1 VGSSP
6 RWRARAGK
14 SHRRQTGEG
23 VEAGVEVDVEVP
35 GTRAVLGVEQVW
47 PEEDQRR
54 RSTVAEAR
62 RRWRLEWSGRSSTV
76 TVRRG
81 VNGFSSGPTVRGYGA
96 RAMAACAAR
105 GAEVAVGQQRRPTAS
120 P

>member
-6 RWRARAGK
+6 RRRARAGK
-14 SHRRQTGEG
+14 SRWWQTGEG

-35 GTRAVLGVEQVW
+35 GTRAVLEVEQVW

-62 RRWRLEWSGRSSTV
+62 RRWRLEWSGGSSTV
-76 TVRRG
+76 TVGRG
-81 VNGFSSGPTVRGYGA
+81 VNGFSSGPTVRG
-96 RAMAACAAR
+96 
-105 GAEVAVGQQRRPTAS
+105 
-120 P
+120 

>member
-14 SHRRQTGEG
+14 SRRRQTREG

-47 PEEDQRR
+47 PEEDRCR
-54 RSTVAEAR
+54 LTSWMLLALVA
-62 RRWRLEWSGRSSTV
+62 RLR
-76 TVRRG
+76 
-81 VNGFSSGPTVRGYGA
+81 
-96 RAMAACAAR
+96 
-105 GAEVAVGQQRRPTAS
+105 
-120 P
+120 

>member
-6 RWRARAGK
+6 RWRARVGK

-47 PEEDQRR
+47 PEEDRC
-54 RSTVAEAR
+54 
-62 RRWRLEWSGRSSTV
+62 RLTSWMLS
-76 TVRRG
+76 
-81 VNGFSSGPTVRGYGA
+81 
-96 RAMAACAAR
+96 AAATR
-105 GAEVAVGQQRRPTAS
+105 LW
-120 P
+120 